1 MTTGFQVTFD
11 AADPEKLSAFWA
23 QALGYV
29 RESPP
34 DGHKTWESF
43 LREAGVPKE
52 EWGAASAVVDP
63 QGALPRIYFQ
73 RVAEQKA
80 GKNRVHLDI
89 NCSLNLSGANGR
101 EIVDVEVAR
110 LVDLGATVVEP
121 FEEGDEYWV
130 VMQDPEGNEFC
141 VQ

>member
-11 AADPEKLSAFWA
+11 AADPRKLSNFWA
-23 QALGYV
+23 EALGYV
-29 RESPP
+29 REPPP

-43 LREAGVPKE
+43 LEGVGVPKE

-63 QGALPRIYFQ
+63 EGTLPRIFFQ
-73 RVAEQKA
+73 RVPEEKS

-110 LVDLGATVVEP
+110 LVLLGATLVEP
-121 FEEGDEYWV
+121 FEEGEEYWV
-130 VMQDPEGNEFC
+130 TMRDPEGNEFC